1 MSTFYESALTYLAR
15 GWSVFP
21 LQPRMKEPFPGFPLK
36 EYQREKRA
44 DEAKLQ
50 KWWVEHFPDANIGL
64 CTGTISGFFVLDV
77 DGISQATDMFA
88 LDDLPAT
95 LTVETGRG
103 FHLYFQLPDFPV
115 GNRAGLL
122 PNVDIRGDGGYVV
135 APPSIHPSGESYRW
149 VDPGANLSPA
159 PAWLL
164 DMLRPQPTPERATAE
179 PLEYANRR
187 GGELLEH
194 YATAALR
201 NEIDAVASAGE
212 GTRNDS
218 LYIAAQNL
226 GQLVGSGALA
236 QGQVEGALLA
246 VATNVGLPTNE
257 ATKTIASGLGDGM
270 TKPRKIELK
279 APGAQN
285 GNGHKPAGD
294 PPPAATKPAEQ
305 PATNDEER
313 LNFTDLGNAKRLVKR
328 YGDRVRFVYAW
339 GKWLVWDGTRW
350 AVDDTGSIM
359 RAAKDTVMAM
369 YREASEILSDRSR
382 QSFVEWTRKSESAGK
397 LSAMIDLAKTEKRIS
412 IRPESLDANNWLL
425 NCRNG
430 VIDLRTFEFREHD
443 PQLLITKRVNVDYD
457 KRAKCPTWVKFIR
470 RVMNN
475 DDEMVDFIQRALGY
489 TLTGDV
495 GEQCLFFMIGTGRN
509 GKSTF
514 IETLISLMSEY
525 TVKLPTES
533 LMARAGTGIPN
544 EIARMKG
551 MRLVVARETDENQR
565 LAEATVKDLTGGD
578 TITAR
583 FLNQEWFDF
592 KPTHKLWMYGNHK
605 PLIKGTD
612 AGIWRRIR
620 LVPFTVTIPVE
631 ERDPSLPFKLEA
643 EMSGILNWI
652 LEGCRKW
659 QQSGLGDP
667 RAVKHATAEYRE
679 EMDVLAEYLSERTT
693 TKPDAKI
700 TAKTLYA
707 DYSQWCD
714 EMGEKPLSQRTLGLR
729 LKERGFS
736 TARET
741 NTRYWTGII
750 LRTKDISHL

>member
-1 MSTFYESALTYLAR
+1 MNNFYESALTYLTR

-21 LQPRMKEPFPGFPLK
+21 LQPRMKEPYPGFPLRD
-36 EYQREKRA
+36 YQREKRA
-44 DEAKLQ
+44 TEERVRGWWLQ
-50 KWWVEHFPDANIGL
+50 HFPDANIGI
-64 CTGTISGFFVLDV
+64 CTGAISGFFVLDV
-77 DGISQATDMFA
+77 DVVGHETETLL
-88 LDDLPAT
+88 LDKRLT

-103 FHLYFQLPDFPV
+103 YHMYFQLPDFPV

-135 APPSIHPSGESYRW
+135 APPSIHPSGESYCW
-149 VDPGANLSPA
+149 IDPDVEIAPA

-164 DMLRPQPTPERATAE
+164 DMLRPQPTPDRATAD

-187 GGELLEH
+187 GGGVLEH
-194 YATAALR
+194 YAAAALR
-201 NEIDAVASAGE
+201 NEVSAVVGASE

-218 LYIAAQNL
+218 LYIASQNL

-236 QGQVEGALLA
+236 QGTVEGALLSA
-246 VATNVGLPTNE
+246 ATAIGLPANE
-257 ATKTIASGLGDGM
+257 ATKTIASGISDGL
-270 TKPRKIELK
+270 TKPRKIQLN
-279 APGAQN
+279 GNGN
-285 GNGHKPAGD
+285 GNGHAPAGD
-294 PPPAATKPAEQ
+294 HATVPPKPTEQ
-305 PATNDEER
+305 PPTDDEDR
-313 LNFTDLGNAKRLVKR
+313 PNLTDFGNAKRLVKR
-328 YGDRVRFVYAW
+328 FGDRVRFVYAW
-339 GKWLVWDGTRW
+339 GKWLVWDATRW

-369 YREASEILSDRSR
+369 YREASEIQSDGKR
-382 QSFVEWTRKSESAGK
+382 QAFVEWTRKSESAGK
-397 LSAMIDLAKTEKRIS
+397 LSAMIDLAKTERRIS
-412 IRPESLDANNWLL
+412 IRPEALDANTWLL

-430 VIDLRTFEFREHD
+430 VIDLRTFEFKEHD

-457 KRAKCPTWVKFIR
+457 KRAKCPTWVKFIK
-470 RVMNN
+470 RVMGN
-475 DDEMVDFIQRALGY
+475 DDEMVDYLQRALGY

-514 IETLISLMSEY
+514 IETLITLMSEY

-533 LMARAGTGIPN
+533 LMARSGTGIPN

-592 KPTHKLWMYGNHK
+592 KPSHKLWMYGNHK

-620 LVPFTVTIPVE
+620 LIPFTVTIPIE

-652 LEGCRKW
+652 LEGCKQW
-659 QQSGLGDP
+659 QQHGLGDP
-667 RAVKHATAEYRE
+667 LAVKRATAEYRE
-679 EMDVLAEYLSERTT
+679 EMDVLAEYISERLVP
-693 TKPDAKI
+693 KHDGKL

-707 DYSQWCD
+707 DYSQWC
-714 EMGEKPLSQRTLGLR
+714 EGMGEKPLTQRVLGLR
-729 LKERGFS
+729 LKERGYS
-736 TARET
+736 TARDT
-741 NTRYWTGII
+741 NTRYWSGIV
-750 LRTKDISHL
+750 LKSKDLSTL

>member
-1 MSTFYESALTYLAR
+1 MNTFYDSALTYLAR

-21 LQPRMKEPFPGFPLK
+21 LQPRTKEPYTGFPLK
-36 EYQREKRA
+36 EYQRSKRA

-50 KWWVEHFPDANIGL
+50 KWWVEHWPDANIGI
-64 CTGTISGFFVLDV
+64 CTGAISGFFVLDV
-77 DGISQATDMFA
+77 DVTDSHNTLL
-88 LDDLPAT
+88 LDKSLT

-103 FHLYFQLPDFPV
+103 YHMYFQLPDFPV

-122 PNVDIRGDGGYVV
+122 TNVDIRGDGGYVV
-135 APPSIHPSGESYRW
+135 APPSIHPSGEVYRW
-149 VDPGANLSPA
+149 VDPDAEIAPA
-159 PAWLL
+159 PEWLL
-164 DMLRPQPTPERATAE
+164 DMLRPDPTPARATAV
-179 PLEYANRR
+179 PLEYANRV
-187 GGELLEH
+187 GGGLLEH
-194 YATAALR
+194 YVAAALR
-201 NEIDAVASAGE
+201 NEIDFVASASD
-212 GTRNDS
+212 GTRNDT
-218 LYIAAQNL
+218 LYIASQNL
-226 GQLVGSGALA
+226 GQLVGSGALV
-236 QGQVEGALLA
+236 QGEVEGALLGA
-246 VATNVGLPTNE
+246 ATSIGLPANE
-257 ATKTIASGLGDGM
+257 ATKTIASGITDGM
-270 TKPRKIELK
+270 TKPRKIQLN
-279 APGAQN
+279 GNGN
-285 GNGHKPAGD
+285 GNGHTPAGD
-294 PPPAATKPAEQ
+294 HATIPPKPTEQ
-305 PATNDEER
+305 PPTDDEDR
-313 LNFTDLGNAKRLVKR
+313 PNLTDLGNARRLVKR

-339 GKWLVWDGTRW
+339 GKWLVWDATRW

-369 YREASEILSDRSR
+369 YREASEIQSDGKR
-382 QSFVEWTRKSESAGK
+382 QAFVEWTRKSESAGK
-397 LSAMIDLAKTEKRIS
+397 LSAMIDLAKTERRIS
-412 IRPESLDANNWLL
+412 IRPEALDANNWLL

-430 VIDLRTFEFREHD
+430 VIDLRTFEFKEHD

-457 KRAKCPTWVKFIR
+457 KRAKCPTWVKFIK
-470 RVMNN
+470 RVMGN
-475 DDEMVDFIQRALGY
+475 DEEMVDYLQRALGY

-514 IETLISLMSEY
+514 IETLITLMSEY

-592 KPTHKLWMYGNHK
+592 KPSHKLWMYGNHK

-620 LVPFTVTIPVE
+620 LIPFTVTIPVE
-631 ERDPSLPFKLEA
+631 ERDPSLPFKLQD
-643 EMSGILNWI
+643 EMSGILNWV

-667 RAVKHATAEYRE
+667 VAVKRATEEYRE
-679 EMDVLAEYLSERTT
+679 EMDVLQEYLSERFIPD
-693 TKPDAKI
+693 KDAKI
-700 TAKTLYA
+700 SAKVLYIE
-707 DYSQWCD
+707 YSVWCD
-714 EMGEKPLSQRTLGLR
+714 EMGERAMSQRQLGLR
-729 LKERGFS
+729 LKERGFLPYKDGHGNRFWIGLKMRPKLN
-736 TARET
+736 TADT
-741 NTRYWTGII
+741 A
-750 LRTKDISHL
+750 